1 MSHPPSPARVR
12 LAAILRGL
20 REGAG
25 MSTYDLTEALG
36 KGWSQTRVTRME
48 NARGEKPPKL
58 ADVEAWALATGTPEA
73 VRDELAALLK
83 AAGSESMSWHVS
95 HRGGLAARQREMS
108 ALERSATE
116 IAHFQPEAIPGL
128 LQSENYARR
137 TLAFADVT
145 HKGGIDAAVRERM
158 KRQTVLREPGHRFE
172 YVLTEGALSWRP
184 GPQSV
189 MAEQFGKLVAT
200 ASLND
205 VTFSVIPYDR
215 EARTA
220 YIQAFQIFRSPEG
233 PAVLTEG
240 YAREDFLA
248 DPREVEVFEH
258 TFAVLRE
265 SALVGEDALDF
276 ARFVML
282 SDLP

>member
-1 MSHPPSPARVR
+1 MSQPPSPARVR
-12 LAAILRGL
+12 LAAVLRGL

-25 MSTYDLTEALG
+25 MSTYDLRDAL
-36 KGWSQTRVTRME
+36 GWSQTRVTRME

-58 ADVEAWALATGTPEA
+58 ADVEAWARETGAPEA
-73 VRDELAALLK
+73 VRDELASLLK

-95 HRGGLAARQREMS
+95 HRGGLAARQREMA

-128 LQSENYARR
+128 LQSEGYARY

-158 KRQTVLREPGHRFE
+158 KRQAILRESGRRFE
-172 YVLTEGALSWRP
+172 YVLVEGALRWRP
-184 GPQSV
+184 GPEPL
-189 MAEQFGKLVAT
+189 MAEQFGKLATTVALP
-200 ASLND
+200 A
-205 VTFSVIPYDR
+205 VTFSVIPFDR

-220 YIQAFQIFRSPEG
+220 YIQAFQVFRGPDG

-248 DPREVEVFEH
+248 DPREVEIFER

-265 SALVGEDALDF
+265 SALVGADALDF
-276 ARFVML
+276 ARAVML
-282 SDLP
+282 G

>member
-25 MSTYDLTEALG
+25 MSTYDLRDAL
-36 KGWSQTRVTRME
+36 GWSQTRVTRME
-48 NARGEKPPKL
+48 NARGENPPKA
-58 ADVEAWALATGTPEA
+58 ADVEAWARATGAPET
-73 VRDELAALLK
+73 VRDELAVLLK

-108 ALERSATE
+108 TLERSAAE

-128 LQSENYARR
+128 LQSEGYARR
-137 TLAFADVT
+137 VLAFADVT

-158 KRQTVLREPGHRFE
+158 KRQAILRESGRRFE
-172 YVLTEGALSWRP
+172 YVLTEGALRWRP
-184 GPQSV
+184 GPEPLMV
-189 MAEQFGKLVAT
+189 EQFGKLA
-200 ASLND
+200 AAAGFPA
-205 VTFSVIPYDR
+205 VTFSVIPFDR
-215 EARTA
+215 EARAA
-220 YIQAFQIFRSPEG
+220 YIQGFQIFRSPEG

-248 DPREVEVFEH
+248 DPRDVEIFEH
-258 TFAVLRE
+258 EFAVLRE
-265 SALVGEDALDF
+265 SALAGADALDF
-276 ARFVML
+276 ARAVIL
-282 SDLP
+282 S

>member
-1 MSHPPSPARVR
+1 MSQPPSPARVR

-25 MSTYDLTEALG
+25 MSTYDLRDALR
-36 KGWSQTRVTRME
+36 WSQTRVTRME
-48 NARGEKPPKL
+48 NARGEKPPKP
-58 ADVEAWALATGTPEA
+58 ADVEAWAQATGAPET
-73 VRDELAALLK
+73 VRDELTALLK
-83 AAGSESMSWHVS
+83 AAGSESMSWRVS
-95 HRGGLAARQREMS
+95 HRRGLAARQREM
-108 ALERSATE
+108 ATLERSAPE

-158 KRQTVLREPGHRFE
+158 KRQAVLRESGHRFE
-172 YVLTEGALSWRP
+172 YVLTEGALRWRP
-184 GPQSV
+184 GPEPLMV
-189 MAEQFGKLVAT
+189 EQFGKLA
-200 ASLND
+200 AAAALPA
-205 VTFSVIPYDR
+205 VTFSVIPFDR

-220 YIQAFQIFRSPEG
+220 YIQGFQIFRSSEG

-240 YAREDFLA
+240 YAGEDFLA
-248 DPREVEVFEH
+248 DPRDVEIFEH

-265 SALVGEDALDF
+265 SALVGADAIDF
-276 ARFVML
+276 ARMVML
-282 SDLP
+282 G